1 MKSFV
6 INGGRAIS
14 GEIEAAGNKNA
25 VLKMIP
31 ATLLTSEK
39 VTLTKVPDI
48 LDVDVMLE
56 IMKEIG
62 SEIHYDK
69 ANQRLEI
76 QTREVL
82 NSRVNT
88 ELASKLR
95 ASNMFLGPLLG
106 RVGNVE
112 NVFPGGDKIG
122 PREMNAHFDG
132 LKQLGASF
140 TDYGDNKFKL
150 EGEMHGGNIFL
161 YEPSV
166 TATENIIL
174 AAVMAKGHTVL
185 ENAAC
190 EPHVVEL
197 CKMLNKMGAKITG
210 LSSNRIEIDGVTSLS
225 GCEYQIPSDHIY
237 VGTMLII
244 AAITGGEIVV
254 KNIIR
259 EDMRPINYFLSK
271 LGVEVE
277 MGDSW
282 CKVNKGQKMVVE
294 DEVWARTKGVYSQPW
309 PCFPT
314 DLMSLMI
321 VLATQ
326 VKGSVLFFEKM
337 YPGRMF
343 FANYLNGM
351 GANIISADP
360 HRIMVNGKTQLK
372 GGITLDAPDLRAGM
386 AYVVAGLCANGETKV
401 TNVEHIFRGYP
412 KIDEVLNSLGTEIK
426 SV

>member
-1 MKSFV
+1 MKSFL
-6 INGGRAIS
+6 IKGGNPIS

-31 ATLLTSEK
+31 ATLLTKEK
-39 VTLTKVPDI
+39 VVLTKVPDI

-62 SEIHYDK
+62 SEINYDK
-69 ANQRLEI
+69 SNQRLEI
-76 QTREVL
+76 QTL
-82 NSRVNT
+82 IIKNSKINS

-106 RVGNVE
+106 RVENVE

-132 LKQLGASF
+132 LTQLGAKF
-140 TDYGDNKFKL
+140 EDLGDNKFKL
-150 EGEMHGGNIFL
+150 EGEMTGNRIFL

-174 AAVMAKGHTVL
+174 AAVLAKGETEI

-190 EPHVVEL
+190 EPHVAEL
-197 CKMLNKMGAKITG
+197 CRMLNKMGAKIKG
-210 LSSNRIEIDGVTSLS
+210 IGSNKLTIEGVESIN
-225 GCEYQIPSDHIY
+225 GCEYQIPPDHIY

-244 AAITGGEIVV
+244 AAITNGDLKIN
-254 KNIIR
+254 NINL
-259 EDMRPINYFLSK
+259 EDLRPILYFLSK
-271 LGVEVE
+271 LGVNVEV
-277 MGDSW
+277 GDGY
-282 CKVNKGQKMVVE
+282 CKIYRNQPMKV
-294 DEVWARTKGVYSQPW
+294 DDLVWARTKGVYSQPW

-321 VLATQ
+321 ILATQ
-326 VKGSVLFFEKM
+326 IEGSVLFFEKM

-343 FANYLNGM
+343 FANYINGM
-351 GANIISADP
+351 GANIITADP
-360 HRIMVNGKTQLK
+360 HRIMVNGKTKLK
-372 GGITLDAPDLRAGM
+372 GGITLDSPDLRAGM
-386 AYVVAGLCANGETKV
+386 AYVVSALCAEGETRV
-401 TNVEHIFRGYP
+401 TNIDHIFRGYP
-412 KIDEVLNSLGTEIK
+412 NIDIVLNSLGAEITR
-426 SV
+426 V

>member
-1 MKSFV
+1 MKSFL
-6 INGGRAIS
+6 IKGGNPIS
-14 GEIEAAGNKNA
+14 GEVEAAGNKNA

-31 ATLLTSEK
+31 ATLLTKEK
-39 VTLTKVPDI
+39 IVLTKVPDI

-62 SEIHYDK
+62 SEINYDK
-69 ANQRLEI
+69 SNQRLEI
-76 QTREVL
+76 QTL
-82 NSRVNT
+82 IIKNSKINP

-132 LKQLGASF
+132 LTQLGAKF
-140 TDYGDNKFKL
+140 EDYGNNNFKL
-150 EGEMHGGNIFL
+150 EGEMKGSKIFL

-174 AAVMAKGHTVL
+174 AAVLAKGETEI

-190 EPHVVEL
+190 EPHVAEL
-197 CKMLNKMGAKITG
+197 CKMLNKMGAKIQG
-210 LSSNRIEIDGVTSLS
+210 IGSNKLTIEGVESVN
-225 GCEYQIPSDHIY
+225 GCEYQIPPDHIY

-244 AAITGGEIVV
+244 AAITNGELKIN
-254 KNIIR
+254 NIIP
-259 EDMRPINYFLSK
+259 EDLRPILYFLSK
-271 LGVEVE
+271 LGVSIEL
-277 MGDSW
+277 GDDY
-282 CKVNKGQKMVVE
+282 CKIYKDQPMKV
-294 DEVWARTKGVYSQPW
+294 DDPVWARTKGVYSQPW

-321 VLATQ
+321 ILATQ
-326 VKGSVLFFEKM
+326 IEGSVLFFEKM

-343 FANYLNGM
+343 FANYINGM
-351 GANIISADP
+351 GANIITADP
-360 HRIMVNGKTQLK
+360 HRIMVNGKTKLK
-372 GGITLDAPDLRAGM
+372 GGITLDSPDLRAGM
-386 AYVVAGLCANGETKV
+386 AYVVSALCAEGETKV
-401 TNVEHIFRGYP
+401 TNIDHIFRGYP
-412 KIDEVLNSLGTEIK
+412 NIDIVLNSLGAEITR
-426 SV
+426 V